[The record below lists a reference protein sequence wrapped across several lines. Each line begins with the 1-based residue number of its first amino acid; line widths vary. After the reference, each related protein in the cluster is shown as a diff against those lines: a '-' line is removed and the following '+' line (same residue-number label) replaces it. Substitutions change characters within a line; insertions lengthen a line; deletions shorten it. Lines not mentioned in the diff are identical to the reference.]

1 MNTFAAANLDCDE
14 AVVRPAAWRCAM
26 IVLTPVQMSGLWQ
39 TEGDTRK
46 ASLLVRAWAR
56 RIVSPVQVARPAL

>member
-1 MNTFAAANLDCDE
+1 
-14 AVVRPAAWRCAM
+14 M